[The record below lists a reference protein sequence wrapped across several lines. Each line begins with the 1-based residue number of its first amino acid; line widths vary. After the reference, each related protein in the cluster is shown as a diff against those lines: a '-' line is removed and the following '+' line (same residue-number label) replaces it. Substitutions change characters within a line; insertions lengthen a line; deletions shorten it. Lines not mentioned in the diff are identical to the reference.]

1 MTETTIDDFTRPRD
15 RVPRRQRR
23 AAQRGEVRVGRR
35 LRQRLDA
42 RREDARAGAGRGRRG
57 QGLEAE
63 GVRRRIRLDL
73 RPDRVRR
80 AGPAAAYDRAYRDIV
95 GQYAIPSQSP
105 FGIGLGMVAPTIL
118 AHAIPEVRERYLR
131 PLWRGEIIGCQ
142 LFSEPV
148 AGSDLAGIQTKAE
161 RDGDEWIITGQ
172 KVWTSGAQYSDIG
185 EIITRTSPDKPKH
198 KGLSMFLVDMHV
210 PGVEVRPLRQMTGG
224 ASFNEVFFE
233 EVRVHDSHRL
243 GDVDEG
249 WTVALTT
256 LMNERAAIGGGGA
269 GVGSMSMTRFIEM
282 ARHFGLSQ
290 DPLVRQGLAE
300 AYIRTSVARY
310 TNMRAMAKIRAGQLP
325 GPEMSIGKLALTHEH
340 DEGGSARRR
349 DPRAAPGRR
358 HGRVG
363 YVRLLRD
370 GARHPGY
377 AGRRRDR
384 RGHAQHRR
392 RAGAG
397 AAEGAPDLVTSTPCA
412 VVRPFERLRYLARA
426 SGEDAETLLEE
437 AADCL
442 AGFGDDP
449 MGVVIAC
456 RRLLAY
462 HPTVTPLW
470 WLCAQ
475 LLAAP
480 DPAEGAWAA
489 WREWRHDTTPARLAG
504 ALPFPHERPVAVAR
518 LARRRP

>member
-1 MTETTIDDFTRPRD
+1 MTETTIEDFTR
-15 RVPRRQRR
+15 
-23 AAQRGEVRVGRR
+23 AATEF
-35 LRQRLDA
+35 LDA
-42 RREDARAGAGRGRRG
+42 NAERRSEARFVWGEGSDSVSMLDEKTPEQDQREVEEGKAWKQKEFDAGFGWISGPTEYGGRG
-57 QGLEAE
+57 L
-63 GVRRRIRLDL
+63 
-73 RPDRVRR
+73 PSS
-80 AGPAAAYDRAYRDIV
+80 YDRAYRDIV

-161 RDGDEWIITGQ
+161 RDGDEWVITGQ

-198 KGLSMFLVDMHV
+198 KGLSMFLVDMHA

-300 AYIRTSVARY
+300 AYIRTSVAKY

-325 GPEMSIGKLALTHEH
+325 GPEMSIGKLALTQNMM
-340 DEGGSARRR
+340 
-349 DPRAAPGRR
+349 
-358 HGRVG
+358 RVG
-363 YVRLLRD
+363 QLVGEILGPRLVAD
-370 GARHPGY
+370 
-377 AGRRRDR
+377 
-384 RGHAQHRR
+384 
-392 RAGAG
+392 
-397 AAEGAPDLVTSTPCA
+397 
-412 VVRPFERLRYLARA
+412 
-426 SGEDAETLLEE
+426 SGEWGTYAFSEMVLGTPGMRV
-437 AADCL
+437 
-442 AGFGDDP
+442 AGGTDEV
-449 MGVVIAC
+449 MRNIVGERV
-456 RRLLAY
+456 L
-462 HPTVTPLW
+462 
-470 WLCAQ
+470 
-475 LLAAP
+475 
-480 DPAEGAWAA
+480 G
-489 WREWRHDTTPARLAG
+489 
-504 ALPFPHERPVAVAR
+504 LPKEPKTS
-518 LARRRP
+518 